1 MRCDLNYQMGK
12 IASKELVFILGRAS
26 FKSDHYPDDE
36 ELQKIS
42 DGLYKASQQ

>member
-36 ELQKIS
+36 EELQKIS
-42 DGLYKASQQ
+42 DHLYKAS